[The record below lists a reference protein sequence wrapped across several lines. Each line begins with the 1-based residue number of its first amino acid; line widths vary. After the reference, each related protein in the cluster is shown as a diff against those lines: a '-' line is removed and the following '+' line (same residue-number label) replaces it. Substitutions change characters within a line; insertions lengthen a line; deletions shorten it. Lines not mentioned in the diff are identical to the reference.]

1 MQKRIFAMLNSEE
14 FSDLANYY
22 ERPTYLDI
30 LGVSRKEVVHSNF
43 LGWLFDSKSNHTLGD
58 YAVRKLLEV
67 CYDYL
72 PQKIQGLVAMG
83 KYEISNLNVSREIKT
98 DNSGILD
105 IFMNFNLVKE
115 DDTSEKLYII
125 IENKIESQEHDE
137 QTLKYQQWWENS
149 DLKDENVLMLYLTPQ
164 LEETLSSNRFIK
176 VSYTDL
182 SNRILKYCE
191 MKETNPIA
199 KYLISDYICCLSQP
213 SVSASNGDDTTHTIL
228 AVSDAVKE
236 KVEKLVN
243 MYDEEIRYII
253 NGLVSRDDK
262 FINDVYQARVVTFK
276 GIFYIMLEITNDTTL
291 IESINSIMFNKI
303 KKVEFNNRIY
313 QTYGRKRNSIGY
325 LVRFMIEKY
334 AQDNDVTFEEL
345 KTILNSKEWLSPWV
359 DELISK
365 SIPNDPERFYMQ
377 EEDKVT
383 LKDCNIYVAR
393 YWIYDDALKMAQLL
407 KQDIKVLNGYY
418 NE

>member
-14 FSDLANYY
+14 FNDLANYY

-58 YAVRKLLEV
+58 YAVRKLLEI

-72 PQKIQGLVAMG
+72 SQNIQRLVAMG
-83 KYEISNLNVSREIKT
+83 NYEINNLNVSREIKT
-98 DNSGILD
+98 DHSGILD
-105 IFMNFNLVKE
+105 IFMNFNLVKG
-115 DDTSEKLYII
+115 DNTSEKLYII
-125 IENKIESQEHDE
+125 IENKVESQEHDE
-137 QTLKYQQWWENS
+137 QTRKYQQWWENS
-149 DLKDENVLMLYLTPQ
+149 DLKNENVLMLYLTPQ

-191 MKETNPIA
+191 MKETNPIV

-213 SVSASNGDDTTHTIL
+213 SVSTSNGDDTIHTIL

-243 MYDEEIRYII
+243 KYDEEIRHIV
-253 NGLVSRDDK
+253 NGLVSREDK
-262 FINDVYQARVVTFK
+262 FIHDVYQSRVVTFK
-276 GIFYIMLEITNDTTL
+276 GIFYTMLEITNDKTL
-291 IESINSIMFNKI
+291 IENINAILFNKTKQI
-303 KKVEFNNRIY
+303 EFHNRIY

-359 DELISK
+359 DELISQ
-365 SIPNDPERFYMQ
+365 SIPNDPEHFYMQ

-393 YWIYDDALKMAQLL
+393 YWIYDDALQMAQLL

>member
-1 MQKRIFAMLNSEE
+1 MQKRIFTMLNSEE
-14 FSDLANYY
+14 FNNLVNYY
-22 ERPTYLDI
+22 ERQTYLDI

-72 PQKIQGLVAMG
+72 PQNIQGLVAMG
-83 KYEISNLNVSREIKT
+83 NYEISNLNVSREIKT

-105 IFMNFNLVKE
+105 IFMNFDLFK
-115 DDTSEKLYII
+115 DDNTSEKLYII
-125 IENKIESQEHDE
+125 IENKVESQEHDE

-149 DLKDENVLMLYLTPQ
+149 DLKNENVLMLYLTPH
-164 LEETLSSNRFIK
+164 LGETLSSNRFIE

-191 MKETNPIA
+191 MKEINSIA

-228 AVSDAVKE
+228 TVSDVVKE
-236 KVEKLVN
+236 QVEKLVN
-243 MYDEEIRYII
+243 KYEEEIGYII

-276 GIFYIMLEITNDTTL
+276 GIFYTMLEITNDKTL
-291 IESINSIMFNKI
+291 IEKINSIMFNKI
-303 KKVEFNNRIY
+303 KKIEFNNRIY

-345 KTILNSKEWLSPWV
+345 KIILNSKEWLSPWV

-365 SIPNDPERFYMQ
+365 NVPNDPEHFYMQ

-393 YWIYDDALKMAQLL
+393 YWIYDDALKMAELL
-407 KQDIKVLNGYY
+407 KQNIKVLNGYY